1 MILKSNPILRDLVLK
16 HIGPFL
22 FCFFSIMFILLMQ
35 FLILH
40 VDKLI
45 GKGLPA
51 GIVIEL
57 IITNLAYM
65 VVMAVPMAVLVAT
78 LIAFGR
84 FSEWNEW
91 TALRAAGVHPWR
103 LLSPVLVLTL
113 IMSAGLMLFSNF
125 VLPIS
130 NQKARSLFIDI
141 RMKKPGFDLKEGAFY
156 DGINGYTFLVKN
168 IDSETDSLFDIT
180 LYQKE
185 SFDRYQAVIRAQKGT
200 LTSEPG
206 DLLTLMLYEGSI
218 VRFLPDQNQTTAR
231 TEQSDFEQ
239 YRITFD
245 LSELAFSRSNPDQRS
260 QNDRTMSSSTMI
272 AVIDSIQNQKNLEVS
287 AFIDRSNAVISSPA
301 PRIWSNISAIRTSGS
316 DLAAYESQW
325 SELTKFEN
333 PIIQNQTLNR
343 ISSNLEQYRMDLEN
357 TWTSLEQKDGRAA
370 SYLVEIHKKFSI
382 PFACILF
389 ALIGAPIGLLTRKG
403 NIGLAAVISSGLLTL
418 YFVGVIQGEKLAD
431 RLFISPFWGMWGIN
445 LIYLFAALFLVWIVR
460 QPLQAASFTH
470 SFWNKVPGM
479 NLFTVKWF
487 RNKSSVDETQSLI

>member
-1 MILKSNPILRDLVLK
+1 MILKSNPVLRDLLTK

-45 GKGLPA
+45 GKGLPI
-51 GIVIEL
+51 GIIIEL
-57 IITNLAYM
+57 ILTNLAYM
-65 VVMAVPMAVLVAT
+65 VVMAIPMAVLVAT

-91 TALRAAGVHPWR
+91 TALRAAGIHPWR
-103 LLSPVLVLTL
+103 LLFPVLTVALL
-113 IMSAGLMLFSNF
+113 MSASLMLFSNL
-125 VLPIS
+125 VLPVS

-156 DGINGYTFLVKN
+156 DGINGYTFLVKD
-168 IDSETDSLFDIT
+168 IDPATDTLYNIT

-185 SFDRYQAVIRAQKGT
+185 SFDRYQAVIRAEKGT

-218 VRFLPDQNQTTAR
+218 ARFLPDQSEMVAR
-231 TEQSDFEQ
+231 SEQSYFQQ

-260 QNDRTMSSSTMI
+260 QNDRTMSSAAMI
-272 AVIDSIQNQKNLEVS
+272 AVTDSLQAQKQTEIQNFFK
-287 AFIDRSNAVISSPA
+287 RSDAVISSPS
-301 PRIWSNISAIRTSGS
+301 PRLWTSISPVRSFGN
-316 DLAAYESQW
+316 DLVPYQGRWKS
-325 SELTKFEN
+325 LYGFEN

-357 TWTSLEQKDGRAA
+357 TSSSVRQKDSRAA

-403 NIGLAAVISSGLLTL
+403 NIGLAAVISSVLLTL

-431 RLFISPFWGMWGIN
+431 RLFISPFWGMWGVN
-445 LIYLFAALFLVWIVR
+445 VIYLMAAVILLWKVR
-460 QPLQAASFTH
+460 QPVRT
-470 SFWNKVPGM
+470 
-479 NLFTVKWF
+479 F
-487 RNKSSVDETQSLI
+487 RIRPSKS

>member
-1 MILKSNPILRDLVLK
+1 MTLKSNPVLRDLLKK

-45 GKGLPA
+45 GKGLPF
-51 GIVIEL
+51 GIIIEL
-57 IITNLAYM
+57 ILTNLAYM
-65 VVMAVPMAVLVAT
+65 VVMAMPMAVLVAT

-103 LLSPVLVLTL
+103 LITPLMIITIL
-113 IMSAGLMLFSNF
+113 MSAALMLFSNL
-125 VLPIS
+125 VLPVS

-156 DGINGYTFLVKN
+156 DGINGYTFLVKQ
-168 IDSETDSLFDIT
+168 IDSETDTLYDIT

-185 SFDRYQAVIRAQKGT
+185 SFDRYQAVIRAEKGT

-206 DLLTLMLYEGSI
+206 DLLTLMLYKGSI
-218 VRFLPDQNQTTAR
+218 ARFLPDQSEMTAR
-231 TEQSDFEQ
+231 TEKSDFDQ

-260 QNDRTMSSSTMI
+260 QNDRTMSSTVMI
-272 AVIDSIQNQKNLEVS
+272 AVTDSLQAQKRTEIEN
-287 AFIDRSNAVISSPA
+287 FFKRSDAIITSPA
-301 PRIWSNISAIRTSGS
+301 PRVWTSFSGIRTSGS
-316 DLAAYESQW
+316 ELAPYESRW
-325 SELTKFEN
+325 NRLLDFEN
-333 PIIQNQTLNR
+333 PIVQNQALNR

-357 TWTSLEQKDGRAA
+357 TLTSVEQKDSRAA

-382 PFACILF
+382 PFACVLF

-403 NIGLAAVISSGLLTL
+403 NIGLAAVISSGMLTL

-445 LIYLFAALFLVWIVR
+445 FIYLSVAVFLLWKVR
-460 QPLQAASFTH
+460 QPVRTFYL
-470 SFWNKVPGM
+470 
-479 NLFTVKWF
+479 
-487 RNKSSVDETQSLI
+487 RNPRSA

>member
-1 MILKSNPILRDLVLK
+1 MTLKSNPVLRDLLLK

-45 GKGLPA
+45 GKGLPF

-57 IITNLAYM
+57 ILTNLAYM
-65 VVMAVPMAVLVAT
+65 VVMAIPMAVLVAT

-103 LLSPVLVLTL
+103 LLAPVLTVTILL
-113 IMSAGLMLFSNF
+113 SVGLMLFSNL
-125 VLPIS
+125 VLPAS

-156 DGINGYTFLVKN
+156 DGINGYTFLVKR
-168 IDSETDSLFDIT
+168 IDSETDTLYDIT

-185 SFDRYQAVIRAQKGT
+185 NVDRYQAVIRAEKGT

-206 DLLTLMLYEGSI
+206 DLLTLMLYRGSI
-218 VRFLPDQNQTTAR
+218 VRFLPDQTITTAR
-231 TEQSDFEQ
+231 TEQSEFTR

-245 LSELAFSRSNPDQRS
+245 LSELAFSRTNPDQRS
-260 QNDRTMSSSTMI
+260 QNDRTMSSSIMI
-272 AVIDSIQNQKNLEVS
+272 AVTDSLQAQKETELNGFYL
-287 AFIDRSNAVISSPA
+287 RSNAIITSKA
-301 PRIWSNISAIRTSGS
+301 PRIWTSNGAIRTSGS
-316 DLAAYESQW
+316 TLQPFESRWMALQ
-325 SELTKFEN
+325 EFEN
-333 PIIQNQTLNR
+333 PIVQNQTLNR
-343 ISSNLEQYRMDLEN
+343 INSNLDQYRMDLDN
-357 TWTSLEQKDGRAA
+357 TLNNAKQKDERAA
-370 SYLVEIHKKFSI
+370 SFLVEIHKKFSI

-403 NIGLAAVISSGLLTL
+403 NLGLAAVISSGVLTF

-431 RLFISPFWGMWGIN
+431 RLIISPFWGMWGIN
-445 LIYLFAALFLVWIVR
+445 LIYLLAALILLWKVR
-460 QPLQAASFTH
+460 QPVH
-470 SFWNKVPGM
+470 SFFTRKVTGHG
-479 NLFTVKWF
+479 TT
-487 RNKSSVDETQSLI
+487 R